1 MSKINIV
8 TGNIK
13 TGKTTRLIRWA
24 LSQNNIDGIFQPV
37 IDEKRFIYHIGSRT
51 LRKLE
56 TSETENITT
65 IGKYNFS
72 NETLAWAQNILI
84 GCISKNLD
92 WIIIDEIGPLELN
105 GNGLEPAI
113 TNLILQRNN
122 ISSQILCVV
131 RETMLE
137 LFLQHYKL
145 QNDYEILEKL
155 DEK

>member
-113 TNLILQRNN
+113 TNVILQRNN

>member
-13 TGKTTRLIRWA
+13 TGKTTRLMKWA

-113 TNLILQRNN
+113 TNVILQRNN